1 MSPCS
6 HTPTPPRPRSR
17 CGRNVDFNRIIHEH
31 VILIQ
36 IVNENVPHIR
46 HVDRVTVNDLGDV
59 ADGLVHVSVH
69 VGFTDSQDVPKGLA
83 LAVGKTPELDVD
95 LDTVHYFLSVL
106 TVHATG
112 PRGLR
117 SWRKRLYVWM
127 HHNAA
132 NRTEVFHLPPT
143 APSSWVPTSSY
154 SAHRTR

>member
-1 MSPCS
+1 MAAATYRGRG
-6 HTPTPPRPRSR
+6 HHADHHLAARGDRAAREGARPRR
-17 CGRNVDFNRIIHEH
+17 AATH
-31 VILIQ
+31 LIQ

-83 LAVGKTPELDVD
+83 LALGKTPELDVD

-132 NRTEVFHLPPT
+132 NRTEVFHLPPDRT
-143 APSSWVPTSSY
+143 IVMG
-154 SAHRTR
+154 AHIEL

>member
-1 MSPCS
+1 
-6 HTPTPPRPRSR
+6 
-17 CGRNVDFNRIIHEH
+17 
-31 VILIQ
+31 
-36 IVNENVPHIR
+36 
-46 HVDRVTVNDLGDV
+46 VTVNDLGNV
-59 ADGLVHVSVH
+59 ADGLVHISVH

-83 LAVGKTPELDVD
+83 LAVGKSPELEDID

-132 NRTEVFHLPPT
+132 NRTEVFHLPPDRT
-143 APSSWVPTSSY
+143 IVMG
-154 SAHRTR
+154 AHLEL